1 MKNKIHLHRLK
12 RPCLTFGLFAV
23 LAMFSLSFGC
33 NKSEDT
39 GKKKPQEVP
48 PVPVTVAKAV
58 SQNIPWIFDTYG
70 TVEAFSSVNIT
81 SLVGGKVIKIGFVP
95 GQKIRKGDIL
105 ARIDSRPYEAN
116 LKQIEANMERD
127 TVLLADAERQ
137 TRVKDELFKKN
148 IVSEDE
154 MFKTKAI
161 SESLKRAVKIDEANI
176 DKANLDVEYCT
187 IKTPFDGRVGDIL
200 IHEGAIIKINDDIIA
215 SISMTSPAYV
225 AFSLPERL
233 LPVVQ
238 RLIADGRKIEV
249 VACIESSK
257 GKIPNKGELCFIDN
271 AVNQNSGTVRMKA
284 LFQNADESLWPGQFV
299 DVSIELSADEIYIA
313 VPSDAVQNGQLG
325 TQVFVVKNDSTV
337 ELRQVEVERTN
348 AGLSAISKGVQ
359 ADETVVLTGQF
370 RLVPGAK
377 VAVSSAGSEKKT
389 EPVPDKK

>member
-1 MKNKIHLHRLK
+1 MSN
-12 RPCLTFGLFAV
+12 T
-23 LAMFSLSFGC
+23 
-33 NKSEDT
+33 
-39 GKKKPQEVP
+39 Q
-48 PVPVTVAKAV
+48 
-58 SQNIPWIFDTYG
+58 Y
-70 TVEAFSSVNIT
+70 
-81 SLVGGKVIKIGFVP
+81 
-95 GQKIRKGDIL
+95 
-105 ARIDSRPYEAN
+105 
-116 LKQIEANMERD
+116 
-127 TVLLADAERQ
+127 
-137 TRVKDELFKKN
+137 
-148 IVSEDE
+148 
-154 MFKTKAI
+154 
-161 SESLKRAVKIDEANI
+161 
-176 DKANLDVEYCT
+176 
-187 IKTPFDGRVGDIL
+187 
-200 IHEGAIIKINDDIIA
+200 
-215 SISMTSPAYV
+215 
-225 AFSLPERL
+225 
-233 LPVVQ
+233 
-238 RLIADGRKIEV
+238 EV

-359 ADETVVLTGQF
+359 ANETVVLTGQF